1 MIAHITV
8 TKTIPNA
15 IHLPHELSCVLRIY
29 DNHDGMKLVKLS
41 HIGERAV
48 IEQYINY
55 LHDRGH
61 DFIEQ
66 KKDTNGSTSY
76 VLAGYKTLT

>member
-15 IHLPHELSCVLRIY
+15 TNLPHELSCVLRIY
-29 DNHDGMKLVKLS
+29 DNHNDMKLVKVS

-48 IEQYINY
+48 IEQYIDY

-66 KKDTNGSTSY
+66 RSNGNGSTSY
-76 VLAGYKTLT
+76 VLVGYKTLT